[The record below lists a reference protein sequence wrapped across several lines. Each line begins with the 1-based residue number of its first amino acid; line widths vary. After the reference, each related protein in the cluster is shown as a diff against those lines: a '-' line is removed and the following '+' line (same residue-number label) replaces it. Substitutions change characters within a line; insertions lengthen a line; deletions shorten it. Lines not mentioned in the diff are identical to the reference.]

1 MSQIKQRRVRL
12 SMEEK
17 LWILHHREKNPK
29 FSQKK
34 LSMDFT
40 AKYRRTLSR
49 QAICNVLKQSQEL
62 IALSMADPEL
72 ELKQIRNTHSITKAG
87 VVKLILLRNKF
98 KAGFQKGL
106 FITIGYMITK
116 ISELRSTINH
126 MM

>member
-1 MSQIKQRRVRL
+1 MSQIKQKRVRL

-40 AKYRRTLSR
+40 EKYRRTLSR

-87 VVKLILLRNKF
+87 VVKLVLLRNKF
-98 KAGFQKGL
+98 KAGFQKGPFYYDQL
-106 FITIGYMITK
+106 QTT
-116 ISELRSTINH
+116 
-126 MM
+126 